1 MRMNWRAYFLG
12 AAALLMV
19 LPIWAKPKPDRT
31 DTANWEPI
39 EAVTVGTTQIQP
51 GDYTLRAQES
61 GKMLEV
67 LHEGKV
73 VAQVP
78 CHWIELPK
86 KADNTEVSTND
97 NKVTQIQFA
106 GRTEAIQIG

>member
-1 MRMNWRAYFLG
+1 MRTNWRAYFLG

-19 LPIWAKPKPDRT
+19 VPIWAKPKPDRT
-31 DTANWEPI
+31 DTATWEPI

-51 GDYTLRAQES
+51 GNYTLRAQES
-61 GKMLEV
+61 GKTLEV
-67 LHEGKV
+67 LHDGKV

-86 KADNTEVSTND
+86 KAENTEVSTND

-106 GRTEAIQIG
+106 GRTEAVQIG